1 MCALLLRA
9 SEVASRISRVYTA
22 DRPDTPKHAQQLLEK
37 LKSLDG
43 EFRELHYEVIDLID
57 EGGEDTIEAEQVI
70 LDKHDDDVA
79 ALTVHLESLLVAT
92 ASVPDIR
99 KSLTR
104 RLSRLQVDLRRIDD
118 LTEEA
123 SVEHCLNAVPRG
135 SG

>member
-1 MCALLLRA
+1 MRA
-9 SEVASRISRVYTA
+9 SITRLGGRLKDLQGTA

-43 EFRELHYEVIDLID
+43 EIRELHYEVIDLID

-104 RLSRLQVDLRRIDD
+104 RLAL
-118 LTEEA
+118 A
-123 SVEHCLNAVPRG
+123 SG
-135 SG
+135 SEKN